1 MMAKLKNVSQEE
13 LKAAGDAASDLMATL
28 HDLSNRM
35 EKMYVDDNIQ
45 EPIAMVR
52 TYNALARAAL
62 NMVSQLLV
70 KSALDEQKRQIETML
85 KERDKQA
92 D

>member
-1 MMAKLKNVSQEE
+1 MAKLKNVTQEE
-13 LKAAGDAASDLMATL
+13 LKTADDAACDLMATL
-28 HDLSNRM
+28 HDISNRM
-35 EKMYVDDNIQ
+35 EKGYVDDKLV
-45 EPIAMVR
+45 EHIAMVR
-52 TYNALARAAL
+52 TYNALARASL

-70 KSALDEQKRQIETML
+70 KSALDEQKRQIEAML